1 MTLIKINTSQ
11 TFFKG
16 NSKMKKFYR
25 ILIACFVLSVL
36 LWFSSANNTTQILAQ
51 QPTPQQPTPVE
62 IKIEPTVFDAYVGQY
77 EDAENLGGTVFSFFR
92 EGDKFF
98 LQVTNQDKIE
108 IFPSADNK
116 FFLKVFPSSAEF
128 LRDANGRVTGMV
140 WRQGGAEFKTKKVAD
155 QPALDKRISFKR
167 TEAMIPMRDGV
178 KLFTVI
184 FTPEAQTE
192 TLPILMSRTPYGV
205 KDWSSG
211 RLNGARTELVQ
222 DGYIFV
228 FQDIRGRN
236 ESEGEFVMLRP
247 PRDKRDTKA
256 IDESTDTYDTIEY
269 LIKNVPKNN
278 GRAGIF
284 GVSYDGWLSSVALL
298 DPHPALKASSPQA
311 PVADFW
317 MGDDFFHHGAFR
329 QSYAHEWAVPL
340 EIAKSGGQVTLDKPD
355 AFDFYFDLKTLST
368 LVKKLD
374 GKSASWNN
382 FVAHPAWDE
391 FWQARSVPLYL
402 KETSVP
408 TLVVGGWWD
417 QEDLYGPLATYKTL
431 EKTDTDNQVNLVMG
445 PWNHGGWGGRGRR
458 LGAVDFGSDTGRYYR
473 SEIQAPWFAYHLKG
487 KGKLNLAE
495 ATVFQSGSNRWMK
508 YDAWTPTKNFQKR
521 NLYLQADG
529 KLSFEKPAVKNEAFD
544 SYVSDPANPVPYRKR
559 PILQTYGQGS
569 TWFIWLADDQSFLSD
584 RKDVLK
590 WQTDV
595 LTEDVTVTGDIFA
608 HLFASTSGSDSDW
621 VVKLIDVYPAE
632 NPSDEKMKNY
642 QLMVSSE
649 VLRGRYRKSFEK
661 AEAIESNK
669 VNEYAIDMRGN
680 NYTFKKGHRMMVQVQ
695 STWFPLYDRNPQ
707 KFVENIFLAK
717 EEDFQKATQQ
727 IYRSA
732 KYPSHISVSV
742 AAR

>member
-1 MTLIKINTSQ
+1 
-11 TFFKG
+11 
-16 NSKMKKFYR
+16 MKKNIYPK
-25 ILIACFVLSVL
+25 IAFIVFSAL
-36 LWFSSANNTTQILAQ
+36 LWFSSGQVSRQIFAQ
-51 QPTPQQPTPVE
+51 QPTPPIPAE
-62 IKIEPTVFDAYVGQY
+62 IKIEPKIFDAYVGQY
-77 EDAENLGGTVFSFFR
+77 EDRENLGGIVFSFFR
-92 EGDKFF
+92 EGEKFF

-108 IFPSADNK
+108 IFPSAENK
-116 FFLKVFPSSAEF
+116 FFLKVVPASAEF
-128 LRDANGRVTGMV
+128 VRDAEGSVTGMLY
-140 WRQGGAEFKTKKVAD
+140 RQGDAVFQTKRTAD
-155 QPALDKRISFKR
+155 QPAKDTRVPYKR

-184 FTPEAQTE
+184 FTPEDQTE

-205 KDWSSG
+205 KDWNSA
-211 RLNGARTELVQ
+211 RVNGTARAELVK

-247 PRDKRDTKA
+247 PRDKRDKQA

-278 GRAGIF
+278 GRVGIY

-298 DPHPALKASSPQA
+298 DPHPALRASSPQA

-340 EIAKSGGQVTLDKPD
+340 EIAKSGGQVTLDKAD
-355 AFDFYFDLKTLST
+355 AFDFYFELKTLSA

-391 FWQARSVPLYL
+391 FWQARSVPQYL

-408 TLVVGGWWD
+408 TLIVGGWWD
-417 QEDLYGPLATYKTL
+417 QEDLYGPLATYKML
-431 EKTDTDNQVNLVMG
+431 EKTDRDDQVFLVMG
-445 PWNHGGWGGRGRR
+445 PWNHGGWSGRGRR
-458 LGAVDFGSDTGRYYR
+458 LGAVDFGSDTGRFYR

-495 ATVFQSGSNRWMK
+495 ATIFQSGSNRWMK
-508 YDAWTPTKNFQKR
+508 YDAWTPTANLEKR
-521 NLYLQADG
+521 NLYLQSDG
-529 KLSFEKPAVKNEAFD
+529 KLSFQKPAGKNDAFD
-544 SYVSDPANPVPYRKR
+544 SYVSDPANPVSYRKR
-559 PILQTYGQGS
+559 PILGTYAQGS
-569 TWFIWLADDQSFLSD
+569 TWFTWLTDDQRFLSD
-584 RKDVLK
+584 RKDVLL

-595 LTEDVTVTGDIFA
+595 LNEDVSVTGDIIA
-608 HLFASTSGSDSDW
+608 HLFASTTGSDSDW
-621 VVKLIDVYPAE
+621 VVKLIDVYPAQY
-632 NPSDEKMKNY
+632 PADEKMAGY
-642 QLMVSSE
+642 QLMIASE
-649 VLRGRYRKSFEK
+649 ILRGRYRRSFEK
-661 AEAIESNK
+661 AEAIEPNK
-669 VNEYAIDMRGN
+669 VNEYTIDMRGN
-680 NYTFKKGHRMMVQVQ
+680 DYTFKKGHRIMVQIQ

-707 KFVENIFLAK
+707 KYVENIFLAR
-717 EEDFQKATQQ
+717 EEDFQKATQR

-732 KYPSHISVSV
+732 KYPTHISVSV
-742 AAR
+742 AVR